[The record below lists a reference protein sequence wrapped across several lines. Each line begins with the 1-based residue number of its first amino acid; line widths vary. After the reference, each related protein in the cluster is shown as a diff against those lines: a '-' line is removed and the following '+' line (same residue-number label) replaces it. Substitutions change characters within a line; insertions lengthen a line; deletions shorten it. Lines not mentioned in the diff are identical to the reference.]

1 MKHGD
6 FKIGQEFTMGNHVRW
21 RVTDIGSRVIIAIKL
36 NKGDDHSW
44 YNGPPYA
51 VAEHV
56 IDEYSLPACE
66 PAGALAPSKDR
77 K

>member
-6 FKIGQEFTMGNHVRW
+6 FKIGQEFTMGNTVRW

-36 NKGDDHSW
+36 SKGHDQSW

-51 VAEHV
+51 IAEHV

-66 PAGALAPSKDR
+66 PAER
-77 K
+77 IEQ